1 MLGGLDDSDN
11 SFEHYY
17 SDDETSDLEQTNTE
31 IEPTMSLKPPKNLN
45 VNSELDMAQEWV
57 EWLEL
62 YENYFTANEIEKKS
76 AAIQTA
82 NFKAA
87 IGREALKVLN
97 ALELT
102 EDEKK
107 ELKTLKEKLTAHFA
121 PAKNK
126 TYERYQFHRIRQ
138 QQHES
143 FEDFLQKLKEQV
155 KKCSYG
161 HDLANEF
168 VMDQIVVGIHSDE
181 TRQRLM
187 TEEEMDLEKAKRI
200 CRAAERA
207 TKQIHELQ
215 NSELPLN
222 ASVNVIKK
230 NDKTFNCK
238 RCGNIHGP
246 KSCPAFQKQC
256 EKCKNK
262 GHFAKMCKSKTNAEH
277 NEKKRKPKTKKKGKK
292 VNAVDVEDDSSD
304 SESESDSSTEYQVG
318 SITKQTER
326 SNGNDKWTE
335 KLKVGENEFT
345 AKLDTGAECN
355 VLSEKVAKELKLSVD
370 KTSTKRITTYNNDNI
385 KVIGETKAYCES
397 KNAAHNVVFKI
408 VKEDLA
414 PILGQKMCEK
424 FGFIIRVNQIG
435 SEELAKELYNGLG
448 CCNNFE
454 YEIDFIDNPKFKIIP
469 PRRIPHAVRDKVK
482 AELDKMVE
490 MKVIA
495 PITEPTPAVSPLVI
509 VNKKKKQN
517 TDLYGPN

>member
-1 MLGGLDDSDN
+1 M
-11 SFEHYY
+11 
-17 SDDETSDLEQTNTE
+17 
-31 IEPTMSLKPPKNLN
+31 
-45 VNSELDMAQEWV
+45 
-57 EWLEL
+57 
-62 YENYFTANEIEKKS
+62 
-76 AAIQTA
+76 AIQTA

-168 VMDQIVVGIHSDE
+168 VMDQILVGIHSDE

-277 NEKKRKPKTKKKGKK
+277 NEKKRKPKTKKKGKC
-292 VNAVDVEDDSSD
+292 
-304 SESESDSSTEYQVG
+304 G
-318 SITKQTER
+318 
-326 SNGNDKWTE
+326 
-335 KLKVGENEFT
+335 
-345 AKLDTGAECN
+345 
-355 VLSEKVAKELKLSVD
+355 
-370 KTSTKRITTYNNDNI
+370 
-385 KVIGETKAYCES
+385 
-397 KNAAHNVVFKI
+397 
-408 VKEDLA
+408 
-414 PILGQKMCEK
+414 
-424 FGFIIRVNQIG
+424 
-435 SEELAKELYNGLG
+435 
-448 CCNNFE
+448 
-454 YEIDFIDNPKFKIIP
+454 
-469 PRRIPHAVRDKVK
+469 
-482 AELDKMVE
+482 
-490 MKVIA
+490 
-495 PITEPTPAVSPLVI
+495 
-509 VNKKKKQN
+509 
-517 TDLYGPN
+517 